1 MWTWFAGNC
10 HLGIHP
16 LRLSSIHQ
24 PVSTNPVTLQAKQQ
38 AGNRHSPTHQQNCCL
53 KILSPQ
59 PLQDQPCS
67 LEDLGPSPTYHCMCI
82 SPRTL
87 KALQPETL
95 EQSCTHQWAGT
106 SPRISLTYQ
115 SVDNSPGTPGPTL
128 PTSGSKCQLQD
139 PMGPT
144 VRDPRTWPQSSVD
157 DTSPWTSLSNLWV
170 GISPRTLWAPALP
183 TTSTNQTMGCL
194 ILTDWRIKIIWSSQ

>member
-1 MWTWFAGNC
+1 MLKKPGSKLLAKLAEPSAEGGNNWASHWDHRYWQQPSWGPHSTMWTWFAGNC

-67 LEDLGPSPTYHCMCI
+67 LEDLVPLHVHQPQDPQGPTT
-82 SPRTL
+82 R
-87 KALQPETL
+87 
-95 EQSCTHQWAGT
+95 
-106 SPRISLTYQ
+106 
-115 SVDNSPGTPGPTL
+115 DPGTELYT
-128 PTSGSKCQLQD
+128 
-139 PMGPT
+139 PMSWHQP
-144 VRDPRTWPQSSVD
+144 
-157 DTSPWTSLSNLWV
+157 
-170 GISPRTLWAPALP
+170 
-183 TTSTNQTMGCL
+183 
-194 ILTDWRIKIIWSSQ
+194 